1 MATDTALACVLDA
14 VQKHHAAKAKGAS
27 DESVAKEDA
36 VKTAAPWNRRTI
48 IGPCRNN
55 DYRT

>member
-36 VKTAAPWNRRTI
+36 VKTTAPWNRRTI
-48 IGPCRNN
+48 IGPCS
-55 DYRT
+55 DWP